1 MNALDLLFKINEI
14 EGETTNL
21 LIERRKRLLA
31 LHGVINTW
39 KAVDPSY
46 TYDNVK
52 SLHGRIKDD
61 RRAISDCLQILRMDK
76 KYG

>member
-1 MNALDLLFKINEI
+1 MNALELLFEINKI
-14 EGETTNL
+14 EGKMTAD
-21 LIERRKRLLA
+21 LIAGRKRLLA

-46 TYDNVK
+46 TYDNVRK
-52 SLHGRIKDD
+52 LHRQIKDD